1 MHAFSKKYDE
11 IIILKIL
18 FIMPFLFCVFRP
30 LTSNDTIGYYNYFI
44 KASMLNSYPEISCVL
59 ISVFSKL
66 IGCTDNG
73 FRIILFIYTLLATI
87 VLFKILEKSDNIT
100 LSFFVY
106 FSFAYLYQMN
116 IQMRSSVANLIFLYA
131 IYDIKDKN

>member
-1 MHAFSKKYDE
+1 
-11 IIILKIL
+11 
-18 FIMPFLFCVFRP
+18 
-30 LTSNDTIGYYNYFI
+30 
-44 KASMLNSYPEISCVL
+44 MLNSYPEISCVL
-59 ISVFSKL
+59 ISVFPKL

-73 FRIILFIYTLLATI
+73 FGIILFIYTLLAII